1 MGLIIFRKRRYNT
14 LNLIEKKLKEALDLM
29 VSRRSILTG
38 GLVAMA
44 SSFIPRKAFSAVK
57 DLLLPERSI
66 FLYNIYTGEKLQADY
81 WSNGQY
87 LTDALTEINHIF
99 RDHLTETIE
108 AIDTNLLD
116 LLFALKEKLNI
127 NEPFHIVS
135 GYRTPQTNAKLRKRK
150 RGVAKNSLHMYGK
163 AVDIRVPSYSTK
175 ALKLSAMELRAGG
188 VGYYPRSGFVHLD
201 VGEVRH
207 W

>member
-1 MGLIIFRKRRYNT
+1 M
-14 LNLIEKKLKEALDLM
+14 NLIEKKLKEALDLM

-38 GLVAMA
+38 GLIAMA

-57 DLLLPERSI
+57 DLLLPERSL

-87 LTDALTEINHIF
+87 LTDALSEINHLF

-127 NEPFHIVS
+127 SEPFHIVS

-175 ALKLSAMELRAGG
+175 ALKLSAMEPRAGG